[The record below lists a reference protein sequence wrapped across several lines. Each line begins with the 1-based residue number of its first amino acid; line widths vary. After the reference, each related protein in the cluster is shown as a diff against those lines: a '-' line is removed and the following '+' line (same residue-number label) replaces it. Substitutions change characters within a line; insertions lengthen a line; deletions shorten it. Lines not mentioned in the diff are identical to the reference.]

1 MRKKSVHN
9 WSQVD
14 IDVVEFGLHGTDSL
28 ADSAA
33 IRISSLPFRLQ
44 VLQPVALT
52 STVPAQ
58 DCSTFLSWVANT
70 PLNH

>member
-1 MRKKSVHN
+1 MSSN
-9 WSQVD
+9 
-14 IDVVEFGLHGTDSL
+14 
-28 ADSAA
+28 SAYMVPNQSA
-33 IRISSLPFRLQ
+33 GSTAVRILLFRLQ

-52 STVPAQ
+52 STVLAQ